1 VAIYRAAKKAISY
14 FSISYFRLGREYLY
28 VFWFIFLSQRS
39 SRMNLFKRCSQL
51 FLVLALSLFSF
62 TQTAQPKSSE
72 AGTRAAS
79 TTKATELKIVAAPS
93 VALYGE
99 PFSWKVTGL
108 RPGERLKV
116 KAVSMDTRKILWESE
131 AVFEADA
138 SGAVDVGLQAP
149 VSGSYAEADIFG
161 LLWSMKPM
169 KSDPKNPIAYRSD
182 GVNGWTVDLTAVDS
196 AGATAT
202 TQFRCVYQRPGEALV
217 RIPLEKE
224 GLRGFLYYPAE
235 GGPFPGVIILG
246 GSEGG
251 LFEGWARA
259 FAANGFAALTLAWF
273 GYPSLPEELVEI
285 PLEYFDRA
293 AAWMKAQPKVK
304 AGGLGLMG
312 GSKGGEA
319 ALLVASRNGDFRA
332 VVAMTPAAHMWEGHT
347 LKFFSPDYKPVS
359 SWSLGGRPLPYIPF
373 KVSPEEK
380 EIYQRGELASFVS
393 FFRDGLALAD
403 PATVEKAA
411 IPVEKIRGPI
421 LLVSGTDDR
430 IWPAEEFCATI
441 VTRLKKAGFPYEV
454 KHISNEKGGHS
465 SCLPFLV
472 TANRGLLI
480 DGDPSGGSPQA
491 DARGGYRSWAET
503 LAFLHRHLDR

>member
-1 VAIYRAAKKAISY
+1 MRKKQFGS
-14 FSISYFRLGREYLY
+14 RT
-28 VFWFIFLSQRS
+28 VFWTLVVVLGCEPAWSAS
-39 SRMNLFKRCSQL
+39 S
-51 FLVLALSLFSF
+51 
-62 TQTAQPKSSE
+62 
-72 AGTRAAS
+72 AG
-79 TTKATELKIVAAPS
+79 ATELKIVAAPS

-108 RPGERLKV
+108 RAGERVTV
-116 KAVSMDTRKILWESE
+116 KAVSKDGRKISWEAE
-131 AVFEADA
+131 TVFEADA
-138 SGAVDVGLQAP
+138 SGAVDVGRQAP

-169 KSDPKNPIAYRSD
+169 NSTSKKPIAYGND
-182 GVNGWTVDLTAVDS
+182 GVNGWTVDLTATNS
-196 AGATAT
+196 AGTTAT
-202 TQFRCVYQRPGEALV
+202 SRFRCVYQRPGEALV
-217 RIPLEKE
+217 RVPLEQD
-224 GLRGFLYYPAE
+224 GLRGFLYYPAQ

-273 GYPSLPEELVEI
+273 AYPSLPDELVEI

-319 ALLVASRNGDFRA
+319 ALLAASRNSDFRA

-347 LKFFSPDYKPVS
+347 MQFFSPDYKPMS

-373 KVSPEEK
+373 KVTPEEK
-380 EIYQRGELASFVS
+380 ELEQKGELASFVK
-393 FFRDGLALAD
+393 FFRNGLAQAD

-421 LLVSGTDDR
+421 LLVSGTDDQ
-430 IWPAEEFCATI
+430 IWPAEQFCAII
-441 VTRLKKAGFPYEV
+441 VARLKKTGVPFEI

-465 SCLPFLV
+465 SCLPFLI
-472 TANRGLLI
+472 TANRGMLI

-503 LAFLHRHLDR
+503 IAFLHRHLDR